1 MQIHFFQVVH
11 NYGHGANGIS
21 MSWGTSLDA
30 AELVKDAL
38 LSSKLWSLTFLRA
51 ILNLSQMSVLKNI
64 RYMLFYV

>member
-38 LSSKLWSLTFLRA
+38 LSAKL
-51 ILNLSQMSVLKNI
+51 
-64 RYMLFYV
+64 

>member
-38 LSSKLWSLTFLRA
+38 LSAKLWSLTFLRA